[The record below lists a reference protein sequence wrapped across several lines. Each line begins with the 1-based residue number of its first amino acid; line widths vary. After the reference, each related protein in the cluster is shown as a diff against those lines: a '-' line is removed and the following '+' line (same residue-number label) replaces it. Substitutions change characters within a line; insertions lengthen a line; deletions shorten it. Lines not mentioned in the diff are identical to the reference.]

1 MTRMLAVLM
10 AFCAVILTPSIA
22 SAAPQE
28 QSVGAMAELRF
39 YCAGAVTETV
49 CDPAPI
55 YTIGY
60 VDIYIRIDNHAAGGE
75 RCRLF
80 INGRGHTDWK
90 YINAGD
96 NTVKFMAQNVPHNTG
111 FNVRCQRRAA
121 GGDAGIGGLV
131 GVVPA

>member
-1 MTRMLAVLM
+1 MTRMLAVLI
-10 AFCAVILTPSIA
+10 AFCALFTTPSIA
-22 SAAPQE
+22 SAAAPE
-28 QSVGAMAELRF
+28 QSVGALAELSF
-39 YCAGAVTETV
+39 YCAGADTETV

-60 VDIYIRIDNHAAGGE
+60 VDIYVRIDNHAAGGE

-80 INGRGHTDWK
+80 INGRGHTPWV

-96 NTVKFMAQNVPHNTG
+96 GGRKYLAQNVPDNTG

-121 GGDAGIGGLV
+121 AGDAGIGGWV
-131 GVVPA
+131 GVTPG